1 MKANDFTAVK
11 AMLTQGAN
19 PNAKVG
25 KKGKA
30 NPSPTFLFLSATLN
44 LIPIKPLSPFRPARP
59 PAGTRIGMTAMHR
72 VAKVGNR
79 KLELI
84 LEDYGGVKIKAAQD
98 NYTPGLS
105 LILNI
110 VFYDSI
116 APTASPTLSTA
127 FAPPPPPPRSP
138 PPLPPPQ
145 STGGHDRFSAAVT

>member
-84 LEDYGGVKIKAAQD
+84 LEDYGGVKIS
-98 NYTPGLS
+98 GRLS
-105 LILNI
+105 
-110 VFYDSI
+110 FSRPAKY
-116 APTASPTLSTA
+116 
-127 FAPPPPPPRSP
+127 PPPPVSGSP
-138 PPLPPPQ
+138 LRHVQP
-145 STGGHDRFSAAVT
+145 